1 MIIIFQCRFR
11 IKDMTRRLF
20 TAFLMLALTATML
33 AIPAR
38 RGMWQNIT
46 LADSTTVKVELR
58 GDENGHFWSSADG
71 TVYLKDVSGAFF
83 TQATD
88 AQLTALNARREQKSR
103 AAAMRRQ
110 RRRQSAMASQGQ
122 FTGTK
127 KGLII
132 LVEFIDQT
140 FSASNDKK
148 LYERI
153 ANEEGFTD
161 AAKGFK
167 GSVSDYFKAQSG
179 GVFALD
185 FDVAGPVK
193 MSKSYAYYGAN
204 DSYGNDKHAG
214 EMVATACQLVDES
227 VNFADYDWDGDGM
240 VEQVYVVYAG
250 KGEANGGAA
259 STIWPHEWELYSS
272 DYGKYLKLDGVNINV
287 YACGCELG
295 YTGAIDGI
303 GTMCHE
309 FSHCMGLP
317 DMYDTSGGS
326 GYGMFN
332 WSIMDYGSYN
342 EDGFL
347 PAGYTSYEKMYC
359 GWLQPEEITA
369 DTTISALRPLSE
381 GGGAY
386 IIYNDGN
393 RNEYFLLENRQL
405 IGWDAGLFGRGMLAI
420 HVDYNES
427 KWYYNEVNADASH
440 QRCTIIPADRS
451 YAMNYANDIAGDA
464 FPYNNYNSIADGV
477 PYTALYNSNTDG
489 TKLMHKSVTGI
500 TQNADG
506 TVSFEFKSA
515 GKPDDST
522 TGESLFYES
531 FDLCSGTGGNDGKWL
546 GSIASA
552 TFVPDN
558 EGWQSEKKYGASQ
571 CARFGTSS
579 VSGNVTSPSFYIDGE
594 TTLTFRAAPW
604 GLLPGE
610 LNLSVTGNATLS
622 QSVLSLPASTFT
634 DYSIT
639 LSGSGY
645 VSLTFF
651 SDGRFFLDEI
661 CVKKNESLGIN
672 DVQLGESRKNINKG
686 IYSIDGRYLGQ
697 DRRLL
702 SPGLYVIDGRKV
714 VVR

>member
-46 LADSTTVKVELR
+46 LADGTIVKVELR

-71 TVYLKDVSGAFF
+71 TVYLKDASGAFF
-83 TQATD
+83 TKATD

-342 EDGFL
+342 EDGFV

-405 IGWDAGLFGRGMLAI
+405 TGWDAGLFGRGMLAI

-451 YAMNYANDIAGDA
+451 YAMNYINDIAGDA

-579 VSGNVTSPSFYIDGE
+579 VSGNVTSPSFHIDGE

>member
-46 LADSTTVKVELR
+46 LADGTIVKVELR

-83 TQATD
+83 TKATD
-88 AQLTALNARREQKSR
+88 AQLTVLNARREQKSR

-240 VEQVYVVYAG
+240 VEQIYVVYAG

-405 IGWDAGLFGRGMLAI
+405 TGWEAELFGRGMLAI

-451 YAMNYANDIAGDA
+451 YAMNYINDIAGDA

-579 VSGNVTSPSFYIDGE
+579 VSGNVTSPSFHIDGE

>member
-20 TAFLMLALTATML
+20 TAFLMLALTTTML

-46 LADSTTVKVELR
+46 LADGTIVKVELR

-71 TVYLKDVSGAFF
+71 AVYLKDVSGAFF
-83 TQATD
+83 TKATD
-88 AQLTALNARREQKSR
+88 AQLTALNARREQKSL

-179 GVFALD
+179 GVFTLD
-185 FDVAGPVK
+185 FDIAGPVK

-214 EMVATACQLVDES
+214 EMVATACQLVDEG

-405 IGWDAGLFGRGMLAI
+405 TGWDAGLFGSGMLAI

-427 KWYYNEVNADASH
+427 KWYSNEVNADASH

-451 YAMNYANDIAGDA
+451 YAMNYINDIAGDA

>member
-1 MIIIFQCRFR
+1 
-11 IKDMTRRLF
+11 
-20 TAFLMLALTATML
+20 
-33 AIPAR
+33 
-38 RGMWQNIT
+38 
-46 LADSTTVKVELR
+46 
-58 GDENGHFWSSADG
+58 
-71 TVYLKDVSGAFF
+71 
-83 TQATD
+83 
-88 AQLTALNARREQKSR
+88 
-103 AAAMRRQ
+103 
-110 RRRQSAMASQGQ
+110 
-122 FTGTK
+122 
-127 KGLII
+127 
-132 LVEFIDQT
+132 
-140 FSASNDKK
+140 
-148 LYERI
+148 
-153 ANEEGFTD
+153 
-161 AAKGFK
+161 
-167 GSVSDYFKAQSG
+167 
-179 GVFALD
+179 
-185 FDVAGPVK
+185 
-193 MSKSYAYYGAN
+193 
-204 DSYGNDKHAG
+204 
-214 EMVATACQLVDES
+214 
-227 VNFADYDWDGDGM
+227 M
-240 VEQVYVVYAG
+240 VEQIYVVYAG

-369 DTTISALRPLSE
+369 DTTISVLRPLSE

-405 IGWDAGLFGRGMLAI
+405 TGWDAGLFGSGMLAI

-451 YAMNYANDIAGDA
+451 YAMNYINDIAGDA

-579 VSGNVTSPSFYIDGE
+579 VSGNVTSPSFHIDGE